1 MTYLEPTPE
10 QIQALLEGPEGPVV
24 MLNLL
29 RFKRNEAGE
38 KIGLE
43 SYMKYAEAVAP
54 LLEKAGGAPVWGG
67 RGEQVVIG
75 EDSDRWDTVVL
86 ASYPSRSAFLGMAGS
101 PEYQAINHLRTEAL
115 EEMRLIVCNP
125 NEVF

>member
-1 MTYLEPTPE
+1 MPFVEPTPE
-10 QIQALLEGPEGPVV
+10 QVKELMEGPDGPIV

-29 RFKRNEAGE
+29 RFKRDEAGE
-38 KIGLE
+38 ITGLD

-75 EDSDRWDTVVL
+75 EDRDRWDTVVL
-86 ASYPSRSAFLGMAGS
+86 ASYPSRAAFLGMAGS
-101 PEYQAINHLRTEAL
+101 PEYQAINHLRTDAL
-115 EEMRLIVCNP
+115 EEMRLLLCNP

>member
-1 MTYLEPTPE
+1 MNHLEPTLE
-10 QIQALLEGPEGPVV
+10 QIQALAEGPEGPIV

-29 RFKRNEAGE
+29 RFTRNEAGE
-38 KIGLE
+38 MTGLD

-75 EDSDRWDTVVL
+75 TDSDRWDTVVL

-101 PEYQAINHLRTEAL
+101 PEYQEINHLRTDAL
-115 EEMRLIVCNP
+115 EEMRLILCNP